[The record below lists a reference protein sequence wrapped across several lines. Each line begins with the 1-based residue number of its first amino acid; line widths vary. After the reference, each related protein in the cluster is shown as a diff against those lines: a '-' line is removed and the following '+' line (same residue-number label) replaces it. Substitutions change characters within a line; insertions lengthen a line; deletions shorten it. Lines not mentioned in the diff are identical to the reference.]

1 MMLRNKYWRK
11 TIMKRIR
18 NVTLFILLVFLTLSY
33 TAVAEEPTRITMDV
47 NAVSINQG
55 QHYLLC
61 YRYEDVP
68 FKPYVQQLY
77 SPSGIN
83 VLRDA
88 PHDHL
93 HHHALMYA
101 VAEDGVNFWEEQ
113 TEPGRELHKQFDD
126 MRIDKNGDTTQA
138 GFTEQLDWIN
148 PRSQVL
154 LLKEHR
160 TIKVKSIE
168 GVEVTL
174 LSWQSSLAVPPGKK
188 SMTLSGS
195 HYFGFGMRFLE
206 SMDTG
211 GEFINITGQK
221 GDIVRG
227 AERIARADWCA
238 YIAKANGKPVTIAMF
253 GHPDNVRH
261 PTHWFT
267 MTAPFAYM
275 AATLNLYKEQLIV
288 NSDKPLVLRYA
299 VAVWDGRIDKSKIDQ
314 VYHLWIDSQ

>member
-1 MMLRNKYWRK
+1 
-11 TIMKRIR
+11 MKRFR
-18 NVTLFILLVFLTLSY
+18 NVAILLLSVFFTLSY
-33 TAVAEEPTRITMDV
+33 KAIAEEQMRITMGA

-55 QHYLLC
+55 QRKLLC
-61 YRYEDVP
+61 YRYDDVP

-77 SPSGIN
+77 SPGGIN

-101 VAEDGVNFWEEQ
+101 VAVDGVNFWEEQ
-113 TEPGRELHKQFDD
+113 TEPGRELHKRFDD
-126 MRIDKNGDTTQA
+126 MEIDKNGDTAQA
-138 GFTEQLDWIN
+138 GFAEHLDWIN
-148 PRSQVL
+148 PRSGEL
-154 LLKEHR
+154 LLKESR
-160 TIKVKSIE
+160 KITVCQLDD
-168 GVEVTL
+168 VEATL
-174 LSWQSSLAVPPGKK
+174 LSWQTSLRVPSGKK

-195 HYFGFGMRFLE
+195 HYFGLGMRFWE

-211 GEFINITGQK
+211 GEFINITGQA

-227 AERIARADWCA
+227 AERITRADWCA
-238 YIAKANGKPVTIAMF
+238 YLAKADGKPVTIAMF
-253 GHPDNVRH
+253 GHPENLRH

-267 MTAPFAYM
+267 MTEPFAYL
-275 AATLNLYKEQLIV
+275 AATLNLHKEPLEV

-314 VYHLWIDSQ
+314 VYRRWVNVQ